1 MDPSP
6 KDPPTA
12 SVLSRS
18 ALVTFGHHAAP
29 VEADVE
35 PVNVE
40 RRIVENDT
48 AKQIRAALEAL
59 PASEKHA
66 IVTAYFGQCSYHEA
80 AVALGESESTIRSR
94 VRDGLTRMAQVLGDS
109 SRVVSS

>member
-1 MDPSP
+1 MDPAP
-6 KDPPTA
+6 KDSPTA

-40 RRIVENDT
+40 RRIVDNDT
-48 AKQIRAALEAL
+48 ATQIRAALEAL
-59 PASEKHA
+59 PAPEKHA

-94 VRDGLTRMAQVLGDS
+94 VRDGLTRMAQVLGDT